1 VLGDDSSAE
10 AESFSSGLLEYPHYT
25 RPREFEGHEVPQ
37 VLLEGNH
44 RVIEAWRRQQ
54 ALRRTWQRRPD
65 LLAKA
70 TLSPADKKF
79 LESLAERPEE
89 DR

>member
-1 VLGDDSSAE
+1 LGCEGSALD
-10 AESFSSGLLEYPHYT
+10 ESFQAGLLEYPHYT
-25 RPREFEGHEVPQ
+25 RPREFEGHEVPN

-54 ALRRTWQRRPD
+54 SLSRTLKCRPD

-70 TLSPADKKF
+70 QLKREDRKF
-79 LESLAERPEE
+79 IESLAERPEE